1 MVKFK
6 QPVPLKESLKL
17 REVIKNTTFADRLLF
32 IFFITVSVAGIFI
45 TREAMS
51 QGSDVFIEIN
61 GKLEYSLPLD
71 INRTI
76 SVNGLL
82 GNTIIEISGKKV
94 RIQEAPCPNQIC
106 VHQGWVSKGA
116 IVCLPGRIVVI
127 VGGSADRHKK
137 GIDAITG

>member
-1 MVKFK
+1 M
-6 QPVPLKESLKL
+6 

-32 IFFITVSVAGIFI
+32 IFLVTISVAGIFI

-82 GNTIIEISGKKV
+82 GNTIIEINEKKV
-94 RIQEAPCPNQIC
+94 RIKKALCPNQIC

-127 VGGSADRHKK
+127 VGGRANSHKK
-137 GIDAITG
+137 GLDAITG